1 MSILS
6 LNCDSGPRFSRG
18 DALLATI
25 LSLWFVLTLA
35 ASLSGA
41 LGGTT
46 PMSVW
51 VFPAL
56 IFGPVALFALAYRML
71 PGLER
76 WALGLDRRFLIGLHV
91 MRTLGLGFI
100 FLSCYDILPAA
111 FAYPA
116 GLGDAVAAV
125 WALWLSFSLARG
137 APVTNRSIKRW
148 NWFGVA
154 DFAIAVGIGL
164 ALRSAWL
171 GGEGMTTDAM
181 GIFPLALIP
190 LFAVPILAI
199 SHLIIALQLRG
210 TVGGDRA

>member
-6 LNCDSGPRFSRG
+6 LTYDSGPRFSRG

-41 LGGTT
+41 LGGTN

-56 IFGPVALFALAYRML
+56 I
-71 PGLER
+71 
-76 WALGLDRRFLIGLHV
+76 
-91 MRTLGLGFI
+91 
-100 FLSCYDILPAA
+100 
-111 FAYPA
+111 
-116 GLGDAVAAV
+116 
-125 WALWLSFSLARG
+125 
-137 APVTNRSIKRW
+137 
-148 NWFGVA
+148 
-154 DFAIAVGIGL
+154 
-164 ALRSAWL
+164 
-171 GGEGMTTDAM
+171 
-181 GIFPLALIP
+181 PLL
-190 LFAVPILAI
+190 AVPILAI